1 MEAEGAQ
8 GLVWSLTIIVMPI
21 LLGLAIAFGAYQTWK
36 RRKSGAPVR
45 REPGRIDNVDPNPDD
60 NAQARYMGRLG
71 IISTL
76 VFVVA
81 AVLIVASFFV

>member
-1 MEAEGAQ
+1 MEAEAAQ

-36 RRKSGAPVR
+36 RRKSGRPAR
-45 REPGRIDNVDPNPDD
+45 REPGHIDNVDPNPDD
-60 NAQARYMGRLG
+60 NAQARYMGKLG
-71 IISTL
+71 IVSTV

-81 AVLIVASFFV
+81 AILIVVYFF

>member
-1 MEAEGAQ
+1 MDVDGAQ
-8 GLVWSLTIIVMPI
+8 GLIWSLTIIVMPV

-36 RRKSGAPVR
+36 RRKSGAPAR
-45 REPGRIDNVDPNPDD
+45 REPGRIDNVDPNPDE

-71 IISTL
+71 LISAA

-81 AVLIVASFFV
+81 AIAIVAYFF